1 MSNTPQSIES
11 IADILLNFCENDI
24 RKVQDYMEYLVARRS
39 RQEPQVSMT
48 ELRLQNN
55 EATDL
60 MLTIIL
66 QRGHLIS
73 MVNHL
78 ANIIVQN
85 ENMKS
90 EDKLEAQKAVNK
102 ANSLLDHRN
111 TSDSE

>member
-11 IADILLNFCENDI
+11 ITTVLHNFCENDLQKI
-24 RKVQDYMEYLVARRS
+24 QDYMEYLVARRS
-39 RQEPQVSMT
+39 GQEPQVSMN

-66 QRGHLIS
+66 QRGYLIS
-73 MVNHL
+73 MVNDL
-78 ANIIVQN
+78 ANIIFQS

-90 EDKLEAQKAVNK
+90 ENKLEAQKAVNK

-111 TSDSE
+111 TSDTK